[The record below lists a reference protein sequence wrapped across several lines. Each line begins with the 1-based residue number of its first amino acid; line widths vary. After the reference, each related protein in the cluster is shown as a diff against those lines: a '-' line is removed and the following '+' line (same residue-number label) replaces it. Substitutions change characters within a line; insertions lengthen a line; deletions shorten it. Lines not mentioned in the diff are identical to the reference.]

1 MPTHRR
7 PPISVRHAFALAF
20 DLAVRRDAL
29 HSLIVPMLV
38 QAPWFFALGM
48 LPPLENLE
56 PSDPQTMRVIVL
68 TSLGLLGQ
76 TFTWLLVSGM
86 LRFRARSVFNTVEGV
101 APTPALECYA
111 QGLRRVPWLFVTE
124 FVRNVSFSLA
134 SVFLFLPFLY
144 LGFKFSMATECV
156 VLEGGGAV
164 RAFGRS
170 FRLTEGRF
178 ERWLEQI
185 AASAVLVM
193 SVCFLMAVFYLLY
206 PGPGWNAY
214 VAVGG
219 FVIFTLLL
227 PVIQY
232 AWTFFFLRLEEV
244 DAPAVEVGVSLGAEP
259 LRGPWRGTPGGQ
271 PQLKLVEV
279 RPEPEDEDEGQEP

>member
-29 HSLIVPMLV
+29 HSLVVPMLV
-38 QAPWFFALGM
+38 QAPWFLTLAL
-48 LPPLENLE
+48 LPSPETLE
-56 PSDPQTMRVIVL
+56 PSDPQTLRIVL
-68 TSLGLLGQ
+68 LTSAALLGQ

-86 LRFRARSVFNTVEGV
+86 MRFRARSVFNTAEGV
-101 APTPALECYA
+101 APAPPLECYS

-124 FVRNVSFSLA
+124 FVRNLSFSISSL
-134 SVFLFLPFLY
+134 FLFVPFLY
-144 LGFKFSMATECV
+144 LGFKLSMATECV
-156 VLEGGGAV
+156 VLEEGGAV

-193 SVCFLMAVFYLLY
+193 TACFMMAVMYLIY
-206 PGPGWNAY
+206 PGPGWNTY

-219 FVIFTLLL
+219 FVIFALLM
-227 PVIQY
+227 PIIQY

-244 DAPAVEVGVSLGAEP
+244 DVPVGDVDESLVAPPIA
-259 LRGPWRGTPGGQ
+259 GPWRGTPGGQ
-271 PQLKLVEV
+271 PQLRLVEV
-279 RPEPEDEDEGQEP
+279 RPEPEEESQEP